1 MGVQFQLAERFICS
15 EGYVSDNHLW
25 FWNAVII
32 ILCIAGVLF
41 MKYG

>member
-25 FWNAVII
+25 FWNAV
-32 ILCIAGVLF
+32 LLFYVLQACCL
-41 MKYG
+41 